1 MAVAADFV
9 ISSDKT
15 KFIQAF
21 VGVGLAPDAGGIFLL
36 SRSIGVNR
44 ATQLAMTG
52 DNVASIELQFV
63 SDNDPESTD
72 LSYFRDLFGGVVRTV
87 EELDEKLSALVSRP
101 FKDVDLVEKAI
112 LRLGAYELCYHPELP
127 YKVVI
132 NEGIELAKTFAS
144 DTAMDVATQAVQILG
159 GLGYSKESLAEKFFR
174 DAKLMQIYEG
184 TNQIQ
189 RLVIAKEIQ
198 QGR

>member
-1 MAVAADFV
+1 MSAVKPANRRKARR
-9 ISSDKT
+9 IAL
-15 KFIQAF
+15 QA
-21 VGVGLAPDAGGIFLL
+21 LY
-36 SRSIGVNR
+36 
-44 ATQLAMTG
+44 QWAMTG

-144 DTAMDVATQAVQILG
+144 EDSHKFINGVLDKLAASLG
-159 GLGYSKESLAEKFFR
+159 SG
-174 DAKLMQIYEG
+174 D
-184 TNQIQ
+184 
-189 RLVIAKEIQ
+189 
-198 QGR
+198 GRR